1 MIRYRPFL
9 NCDPPAISE
18 IWCAQS
24 PQRGLMQPMTPA
36 VLDQLVLAKP
46 YFDRHGFIIAEH
58 DGKPIGFA
66 HAGFAAAQDG
76 SNLNYNEGTT
86 CLLMAE
92 PGEQQVAVCREL
104 LAKSEAYL
112 VHRGAQSLFGGG
124 TDSMAAYYFGLYG
137 GCRLCGVLQTDTV
150 QTRIFRDAGFV
161 ERQRT
166 LVLQRDLAG
175 YRPLVNREIMQL
187 RRQCQLQRGGDI
199 LTDNWWE
206 AASSGQ
212 IDQVRFEL
220 GTRTGDERLGQISF
234 WDIEPLASSWGV
246 HAMGMLQFEVA
257 DNERRAVLATFLLGE
272 AIRELQSFGV
282 TLVEVQAD
290 NDDTELVDVCANLG
304 FQQVD
309 IGIQFK
315 RPNSDG

>member
-9 NCDPPAISE
+9 NCDPPALAE

-46 YFDRHGFIIAEH
+46 YFDRQGLIVAEQ
-58 DGKPIGFA
+58 DGKPMGFV
-66 HAGFAAAQDG
+66 HAGFEASADG
-76 SNLNYNEGTT
+76 AGLNFERGTT
-86 CLLMAE
+86 SLLMVA
-92 PGEQQVAVCREL
+92 PGANQQDIGQAL
-104 LAKSEAYL
+104 LGEGQRYL
-112 VHRGAQSLFGGG
+112 VERGAKTLFGGG

-137 GCRLCGVLQTDTV
+137 GCRLCGVMTSDTV
-150 QTRIFRDAGFV
+150 QSQIYRAAGFA

-187 RRQCQLQRGGDI
+187 RRQCQLQRVGDVVAE
-199 LTDNWWE
+199 NWWE
-206 AASSGQ
+206 ASSVGQ

-220 GTRTGDERLGQISF
+220 ESGKGAERLGQISF

-246 HAMGMLQFEVA
+246 HAMGMLDFQVA
-257 DNERRAVLATFLLGE
+257 DDARRASLATFMLGE
-272 AIRELQSFGV
+272 TIRELQSFGV

-290 NDDTELVDVCANLG
+290 ERDVELVSVCQNLG

-309 IGIQFK
+309 VGIRYQQ
-315 RPNSDG
+315 PNGDA